1 MEPPPPTAL
10 EYAWGLVAALAGAL
24 WGLLTMRI
32 GRAER
37 ATDKAFE
44 KLDAHMAEDQ
54 RKFDAAMKEIHDNHT
69 ELLTY
74 LRNNRDA

>member
-1 MEPPPPTAL
+1 MEPSNPTAL
-10 EYAWGLVAALAGAL
+10 EYAWGLVAALTGAL

-44 KLDAHMAEDQ
+44 RLDAHTASDQ
-54 RKFDAAMKEIHDNHT
+54 KRFDDMQKQIQEKS
-69 ELLTY
+69 LLFLLLSLLY
-74 LRNNRDA
+74 L